1 MNRTALFLAR
11 RLQWRSEGRNKK
23 SPSVTIAISGV
34 ALAVAVMMV
43 SVAVVLGFKHEVK
56 SRLLN
61 INDALTIRAYNP
73 DGESRTL
80 NTTELSALITL
91 PENATLEPRTESA
104 AILKTEDDFVA
115 VKLEGN
121 TDAINPDSIGSI
133 AISTITAQRLALN
146 IGDKIPAY
154 FFINERIRVRP
165 LRIDSIYTTGID
177 EHDATIAYCSP
188 RMLGALL
195 GMNND
200 EASYAGI
207 RGLTQDQI
215 EPLANNIHSQLLS
228 AYYTGATSTAYG
240 ITTILQTDAVYFTW
254 LDLLD
259 TNVVV
264 ILTLMAAVAS
274 FTLISSLFI
283 IILERVKTIGLLKS
297 LGATNITIRRTFM
310 LMAERLVLKGL
321 LIGNIIAIAL
331 ILIQGATHIVP
342 LDQANYYVDYVPV
355 ELPITAALALNAG
368 TLLLSWI
375 VLILPALI
383 IARIS
388 PAATMRYE

>member
-1 MNRTALFLAR
+1 MNKTALFLAR
-11 RLQWRSEGRNKK
+11 RLQWRSEGRSQK
-23 SPSVTIAISGV
+23 SPSVTIAVSGV
-34 ALAVAVMMV
+34 ALAVVVMMV

-61 INDALTIRAYNP
+61 INDALTIRAYNA
-73 DGESRTL
+73 DGESRAL
-80 NTTELSALITL
+80 NTAELSALITL

-104 AILKTEDDFVA
+104 AILKTEDDFMA
-115 VKLEGN
+115 VRLEGN
-121 TDAINPDSIGSI
+121 AEAIAPDSIGSI

-146 IGDKIPAY
+146 TGDKISAY
-154 FFINERIRVRP
+154 FFINGRLRMRP

-177 EHDATIAYCSP
+177 EHDAAVAYCSSK
-188 RMLGALL
+188 MLNTLL
-195 GMNND
+195 GMGNN
-200 EASYAGI
+200 EASLAGI
-207 RGLTQDQI
+207 RGLVQDQI
-215 EPLANNIHSQLLS
+215 EPLANNIHAQLLS

-259 TNVVV
+259 TNVIV

-297 LGATNITIRRTFM
+297 LGAPDATIRHTFM

-321 LIGNIIAIAL
+321 LMGNIIAI
-331 ILIQGATHIVP
+331 ILISIQSTTHIVP

-355 ELPITAALALNAG
+355 ELPLTAALALNAG
-368 TLLLSWI
+368 VLLLSWI

-388 PAATMRYE
+388 PASTMRYE